1 MFNFVDIIDAMLD
14 PNCLLVAKIRLGLFL
29 FNAVVDVETMLPAF
43 KDADCIW
50 RFIIASQEVF
60 AFAKE
65 VRLLCKS
72 LI

>member
-43 KDADCIW
+43 K
-50 RFIIASQEVF
+50 
-60 AFAKE
+60 
-65 VRLLCKS
+65 VRLLWSFSNGSSGSSDCGCVCES
-72 LI
+72 C